1 MARKTRAELK
11 DVIRAQRGY
20 IEELEMALRIER
32 QNITEV
38 KRMERARTEAVARR
52 CSAALDAL
60 ANIATYVHNARRDV
74 TGA

>member
-11 DVIRAQRGY
+11 GIIRAKDAY

-74 TGA
+74 AGA